1 MTIPPTPID
10 PDGTDAPGSRRYRS
24 ERSESLRMVILRT
37 WIVVTLLL
45 AFNYLLWRWFASINW
60 ANWWIGV
67 PLVLAETYS
76 VIDLSLFSLTVWKAR
91 QRPDPTLAPATSTV
105 DVFIT
110 TYNEPVDLVLRTAA
124 AAQQIRHPHE
134 TWILD
139 DGDRPEL
146 REEAAR
152 LGVSYLTRGKEW
164 EGKPRHAK
172 AGNLNNALMQTTGEF
187 ILALDAD
194 MVPKPEILD
203 RTLGYFTDHS
213 VALVQ
218 TPQYFVNVPA
228 SDPLGSQAPLFY
240 GPIQEGKDGWGAS
253 FFCGSN
259 AVLRREALME
269 LGILGYVN
277 ATESSV
283 LAGLKEAR
291 AITRRALRRRNPPAV
306 QKVLT
311 ATMDAITHS
320 LGAIGAGEPIADVT
334 YALRSRITELS
345 RSIVEA
351 DLAQVSADLA
361 ELGLA
366 ETDLSE
372 GSVELA
378 DRLAAAD
385 LSPLNALEAVRK
397 ALAATDVG
405 RSTEAQALLPMA
417 TISVTE
423 DMATSMR
430 LHANGWKSVYH
441 NEVLADGLAPEGLK
455 TSLAQRL
462 RWAQG
467 TVQVLLKDNP
477 LFLTGLTGAQRL
489 MYFSTMWSYFSGF
502 ATVVYLVAPTL
513 FLIAGVLP
521 VSSYAAPFF
530 LRFLP
535 FMIANQLLFVIAAR
549 GLPTWR
555 GQQYTLALFPI
566 WIKSCTSAAA
576 NVWFGRPLNFAVT
589 PKTGTHEDRV
599 SLRDLGWQLAFAI
612 ILIVA
617 IVMGTI
623 KLVSGSVEPIG
634 TLVNVGWVAFDLI
647 NLSVLVGAVRYRGY
661 HHEEAQQ

>member
-1 MTIPPTPID
+1 MTQPPTAPGI
-10 PDGTDAPGSRRYRS
+10 PDASPGSRRYRS
-24 ERSESLRMVILRT
+24 QSAETIHLAILRI
-37 WIVVTLLL
+37 WIVITVLL
-45 AFNYLLWRWFASINW
+45 AFNYLIWRWLASINW

-76 VIDLSLFSLTVWKAR
+76 VIDLTLFSLTVWKAR
-91 QRPDPTLAPATSTV
+91 QRPEPDLSPPDRTV

-110 TYNEPVDLVLRTAA
+110 TYNEPIDLVVRTAT
-124 AAQQIRHPHE
+124 AAQRIRHPHR

-146 REEAAR
+146 RQAAAS
-152 LGVSYLTRGKEW
+152 LGVDYLTRGKEW

-172 AGNLNNALMQTTGEF
+172 AGNLNNALMETTGEF
-187 ILALDAD
+187 ILVLDAD
-194 MVPKPEILD
+194 MIPKPDILD
-203 RTLGYFTDHS
+203 RTLGYFDDPH
-213 VALVQ
+213 VGLVQ
-218 TPQYFVNVPA
+218 TPQYFVNVPVR
-228 SDPLGSQAPLFY
+228 DPLGSQAPLFY
-240 GPIQEGKDGWGAS
+240 GPIQEGKDGWGAA

-277 ATESSV
+277 ATEASV

-291 AITRRALRRRNPPAV
+291 AITRRALRGKNAPAV
-306 QKVLT
+306 HNTLAST
-311 ATMDAITHS
+311 LEEINHS
-320 LGAIGAGEPIADVT
+320 ISALGSGEPIADVT

-345 RSIVEA
+345 RSIVDA
-351 DLAQVSADLA
+351 DLRQLSADLA

-366 ETDLSE
+366 EEDGTTVDAD
-372 GSVELA
+372 LA
-378 DRLAAAD
+378 DRLAGED
-385 LSPLNALEAVRK
+385 LSPLNALDAVQRT
-397 ALAATDVG
+397 LAATDVG
-405 RSTEAQALLPMA
+405 RSDEAQALLPMA

-441 NEVLADGLAPEGLK
+441 NEVLADGLAPESLK

-477 LFLTGLTGAQRL
+477 LFLKGLTGAQRL

-502 ATVVYLVAPTL
+502 ATVIYLIAPTL

-521 VSSYAAPFF
+521 VASYAAPFF

-555 GQQYTLALFPI
+555 GQQYTLALFPL
-566 WIKSCTSAAA
+566 WIKACTSAAA

-589 PKTGTHEDRV
+589 PKTGTHQERV
-599 SLRDLGWQLAFAI
+599 TLRDIGWQLGFSI

-617 IVMGTI
+617 IVIGTM
-623 KLVSGSVEPIG
+623 KLIAGSIEPIG
-634 TLVNVGWVAFDLI
+634 SLVNIGWVAFDVI
-647 NLSVLVGAVRYRGY
+647 NLSVLIGALRYRGF
-661 HHEEAQQ
+661 HREEE

>member
-1 MTIPPTPID
+1 MTHPSSPAATAP
-10 PDGTDAPGSRRYRS
+10 GPGSRNYHS
-24 ERSESLRMVILRT
+24 ERAENLRLVGLRI
-37 WIVVTLLL
+37 WIVITLLL
-45 AFNYLLWRWFASINW
+45 AFNYVIWRWLASINW
-60 ANWWIGV
+60 ANWWIAV

-91 QRPDPTLAPATSTV
+91 QRPEPPAAVPGRTV

-110 TYNEPVDLVLRTAA
+110 TYNEPLDLVLHTAA
-124 AAQQIRHPHE
+124 AAQKIRYPHQ

-139 DGDRPEL
+139 DGARPEL
-146 REEAAR
+146 RQAATE
-152 LGVSYLTRGKEW
+152 LGVNYLTRGKEW

-172 AGNLNNALMQTTGEF
+172 AGNVNNALMETTGEF
-187 ILALDAD
+187 ILVLDAD
-194 MVPKPEILD
+194 MIPHADILD
-203 RTLGYFTDHS
+203 RALGYFDDHD

-218 TPQYFVNVPA
+218 TPQYFVNVPPR
-228 SDPLGSQAPLFY
+228 DPLGSQAPLFY

-259 AVLRREALME
+259 AILRREALME

-291 AITRRALRRRNPPAV
+291 AITRRALRRKNPPA
-306 QKVLT
+306 
-311 ATMDAITHS
+311 ITHALTETLS
-320 LGAIGAGEPIADVT
+320 AINHALSAIGSGEPIAAVT
-334 YALRSRITELS
+334 FELRSHISELS
-345 RSIVEA
+345 RDIVES
-351 DLAQVSADLA
+351 DLTQVSADLA
-361 ELGLA
+361 ELGLPGDAVGDSSALA
-366 ETDLSE
+366 E
-372 GSVELA
+372 
-378 DRLAAAD
+378 RLAADD
-385 LSPLNALEAVRK
+385 LSPLNALDAVQR
-397 ALAATDVG
+397 ALSATDVG
-405 RSTEAQALLPMA
+405 RSDEAQALLPMA

-441 NEVLADGLAPEGLK
+441 NEVLADGLAPESLK
-455 TSLAQRL
+455 TSLTQRL

-477 LFLTGLTGAQRL
+477 LFLTGLSSAQRL

-502 ATVVYLVAPTL
+502 AAVIYLIAPTL
-513 FLIAGVLP
+513 FLVAGVLP

-555 GQQYTLALFPI
+555 GQQYTLALFPL
-566 WIKSCTSAAA
+566 WIKACTSAAA

-589 PKTGTHEDRV
+589 PKAGTHQERV
-599 SLRDLGWQLAFAI
+599 SLRDIGWQVGFSIL
-612 ILIVA
+612 LIVA
-617 IVMGTI
+617 IVMGTMRLI
-623 KLVSGSVEPIG
+623 AGSIEPIG
-634 TLVNVGWVAFDLI
+634 TVVNLGWVAFDLI
-647 NLSVLVGAVRYRGY
+647 NLGVLIGAVRYRGF
-661 HHEEAQQ
+661 HREEEE